1 MTELLRQVPA
11 KLLCCAVLAVLF
23 GAALTLLLGW
33 HAIRRLAGIPRLPR
47 PLETYV
53 ALSTTWLLL
62 VATGLV
68 AIGAIVLLRDHRR
81 VDGRT
86 ELAEV
91 RCQAVGPDRLRM
103 EVRASPSAAPET
115 YDLEGDACVVWV
127 KQVELRP
134 GLAIL
139 GVPAVSRI
147 DGLGPLARP
156 TANPEWLTPRPVAG
170 RRLLDLVVRRTESVP
185 VTVPVDA
192 DRSQV
197 VVLSSPGGGP
207 TLEPI
212 VRLSD
217 QEQGAPSRHFNELGV
232 VSARRS
238 PP

>member
-23 GAALTLLLGW
+23 SAALTLLLGW
-33 HAIRRLAGIPRLPR
+33 HAIRRLAGIPRVPR
-47 PLETYV
+47 PPETYV

-91 RCQAVGPDRLRM
+91 RCRAAGPDRVRM
-103 EVRASPSAAPET
+103 EVRASPSAAPES
-115 YDLEGDACVVWV
+115 YDLEGNACVVWV

-147 DGLGPLARP
+147 DGIGPVPRP
-156 TANPEWLTPRPVAG
+156 NANPEWLTPRPVPG

-192 DRSQV
+192 ERSQV
-197 VVLSSPGGGP
+197 VLSSLGGGP
-207 TLEPI
+207 TLKP
-212 VRLSD
+212 SPA
-217 QEQGAPSRHFNELGV
+217 EQLGQDGASRHFNELGA
-232 VSARRS
+232 VSARRA